1 MNIAIRMLT
10 ITTIIL
16 WIVILFFSVTA
27 VYSVVNVG
35 IKIGEVQ
42 MLPSSKGIIFSLPFS
57 IANNGYYELADLN
70 LTTRVTDPNGTVL
83 DLTETFVPSIP
94 QGTTVNESHTIPIDL
109 DTILSMD
116 LLPLLLN
123 DSSFNVEIFAGLNF
137 ARAVPVQL
145 STNITIPWGAP
156 FAHLSVGSISVS
168 LYNSTH
174 SEVAIPVS
182 FENHAILDITGTL
195 KLEFYSSSD
204 EQIASVMTAIS
215 VPSQQS
221 YADRILVYA
230 RLQDVSKLTGS
241 GNIHMIFENPM
252 FTVEWW
258 EPYG

>member
-27 VYSVVNVG
+27 VYSVMNVG
-35 IKIGEVQ
+35 INIGEVQ

-57 IANNGYYELADLN
+57 IDNNGYYELADLN
-70 LTTRVTDPNGTVL
+70 LTTRVTDPDGTVL

-94 QGTTVNESHTIPIDL
+94 QGTNVNASHTIPIDL
-109 DTILSMD
+109 DTIMSMG

-145 STNITIPWGAP
+145 SANITIPWGAP

-195 KLEFYSSSD
+195 KLEFYNSSD

-221 YADRILVYA
+221 YADRLLVYT
-230 RLQDVSKLTGS
+230 RLHDISKLTGS